1 MEEEKIIEESK
12 EEQGDGSEEKD
23 NDNSQ
28 EEIKVE
34 RKLVIPGETIVS
46 GDDYLPGDYTK
57 KDGDNVVSN
66 RYGLAE
72 VRGRVVKILPIS
84 GVYEPRRGNT
94 VIGRVSEINFSG
106 WQIDIGGPWRAFLPL
121 NECPRFINRNNVAE
135 FAGVGDVFNI
145 KVWGVKQGS
154 VDLSLKSRGLGKL
167 EDGRIIK
174 INCHKVPRVIGK
186 EGSMINLIKDK
197 TSTEI
202 TVGQN
207 GYVWLKGDIDGTRR
221 AEEAIRL
228 IEKEAASEGLT
239 NKVEKFLG

>member
-1 MEEEKIIEESK
+1 MEEEKIIEENK
-12 EEQGDGSEEKD
+12 EEQEKGSEEMD

-207 GYVWLKGDIDGTRR
+207 GYVWLKGDIDGTRK

-239 NKVEKFLG
+239 NKVEEFLG

>member
-1 MEEEKIIEESK
+1 M
-12 EEQGDGSEEKD
+12 
-23 NDNSQ
+23 
-28 EEIKVE
+28 
-34 RKLVIPGETIVS
+34 
-46 GDDYLPGDYTK
+46 PGDYTK